1 MAWKQVLFLSVSPQI
16 IQLAMDMPLCSLQ
29 YFRAD
34 IQTVSSFPYTFA
46 VVFLVLERVT
56 AHSGGVYREFNLLE
70 QCEYAFRE

>member
-1 MAWKQVLFLSVSPQI
+1 MAWKQVLFFICTPQI

-29 YFRAD
+29 YLRAD

-46 VVFLVLERVT
+46 VVILVLESLT
-56 AHSGGVYREFNLLE
+56 AHSGVVYREFNLLE